1 MVERKG
7 NRTTHI
13 QARTLKTAKN
23 IAKLNKNLKISSGNL
38 INSAEVED
46 GGLKTYSFRYK
57 DV

>member
-1 MVERKG
+1 MDERKG

-13 QARTLKTAKN
+13 QARTLKAAKN
-23 IAKLNKNLKISSGNL
+23 IAKRNKNLLVNSGNL
-38 INSAEVED
+38 LNSAEVED